1 MQQHLRGGVKD
12 EDNKNKAQ
20 KLARHRARQG
30 GAAERA
36 EKYAGCDIFD
46 DLPVHRAMLVVR
58 AQAGSRGENDGGHRG
73 AERQMDDAIGGKFL
87 DGECGDQHGHDD
99 ESAAD
104 AE

>member
-1 MQQHLRGGVKD
+1 
-12 EDNKNKAQ
+12 
-20 KLARHRARQG
+20 
-30 GAAERA
+30 
-36 EKYAGCDIFD
+36 
-46 DLPVHRAMLVVR
+46 MLVMR